1 MGNINAY
8 IVESQSAKSNS
19 EMPILSNIDDKKH
32 IVLSNII
39 DKNGCVLSFII
50 DKTVF
55 LSVKK
60 NKRL

>member
-1 MGNINAY
+1 
-8 IVESQSAKSNS
+8 
-19 EMPILSNIDDKKH
+19 MPILSNIDDKKY

-39 DKNGCVLSFII
+39 DKNGCILSFII